1 MKAQV
6 GAFNKEKALV
16 GAFSMIVNLLTSTGG
31 VTLGCVGP
39 PSVVPTASTGPS
51 TNILTLYSDEWRM
64 QPHSF
69 VEQQQD
75 EQMRTGS
82 S

>member
-1 MKAQV
+1 M
-6 GAFNKEKALV
+6 KALV
-16 GAFSMIVNLLTSTGG
+16 GAFNQEKALVEAFSMIVNSLTSTGG

-39 PSVVPTASTGPS
+39 PSGGAHRQHRAT